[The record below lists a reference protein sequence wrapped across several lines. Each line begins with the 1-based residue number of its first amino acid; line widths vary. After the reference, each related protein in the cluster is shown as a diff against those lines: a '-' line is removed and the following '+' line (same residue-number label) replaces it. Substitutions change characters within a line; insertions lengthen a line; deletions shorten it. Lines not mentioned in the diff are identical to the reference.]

1 MKENNSQGNQ
11 DMMMELCE
19 IFSDFYDI
27 RRPRVESFRKML
39 NKQLSRQ
46 NIIINQENSFLFNEK
61 TCVMHVSI
69 SSGIDQNIIRQVSEN
84 CV

>member
-39 NKQLSRQ
+39 NK
-46 NIIINQENSFLFNEK
+46 
-61 TCVMHVSI
+61 
-69 SSGIDQNIIRQVSEN
+69 
-84 CV
+84 